1 MLLFVITFFGVCSFL
16 RSSFLLSFVRFLTAP
31 FVESNIIQTCPEIS
45 YAIFLDLL
53 LFSASPVIMIAAIE
67 PLLLTT
73 ERFFCHAILFA

>member
-1 MLLFVITFFGVCSFL
+1 MLLFVITFFGVRSFL
-16 RSSFLLSFVRFLTAP
+16 RSSFLSFVRFLTTP
-31 FVESNIIQTCPEIS
+31 FVQSNIIQTFPEIS

-53 LFSASPVIMIAAIE
+53 LFSASPVTTIAAIE